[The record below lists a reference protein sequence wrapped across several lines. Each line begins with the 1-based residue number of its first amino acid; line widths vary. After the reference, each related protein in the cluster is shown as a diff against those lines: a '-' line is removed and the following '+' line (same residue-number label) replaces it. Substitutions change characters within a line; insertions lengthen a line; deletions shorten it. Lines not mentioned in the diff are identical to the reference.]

1 LPVTDKIKGPIKNL
15 MNLSIV
21 VLVAVFILIA
31 MRKVGR
37 FTIKIWQTMAGGA
50 AIVVLTGEIS
60 EVDALKAINVDVM
73 LFLLGMFIVG
83 QSLVV
88 SGYLYY
94 IGYRLFGRLKSVPYL
109 IIGVLFGAAFSSA
122 LLMNDTLA
130 IIGTPLV
137 LHLAREHRIDNKLLL
152 LTLAYAITIGSVMSP
167 IGNPQNFLIASLG
180 NLNTPFQTFFEAL
193 AVPTVINLIATY
205 LILKLVFRQ
214 EFVETEPL
222 YHQPVKLL
230 DRKMAKLAR
239 ASLAILIGS
248 IIVNIALSNMNSA
261 KFIPLSHIAITAAL
275 TPLLFGSR
283 RWQLLKSVDWPTLLF
298 FAGMFVLMA
307 SVWQTGIA
315 QQLLAD
321 LQIDTATV
329 PAIMLLST
337 LLSQLISNVPLV
349 ALYLPILGSADPEL
363 LMALAAGST
372 IAGNFLILGAA
383 SNVIIVQ
390 HAEKHDVTLK
400 FIEFARIG
408 IPLGF
413 INVMIYWSWLYY
425 WYN

>member
-1 LPVTDKIKGPIKNL
+1 

-31 MRKVGR
+31 IRKVGR
-37 FTIKIWQTMAGGA
+37 FTIKIWQIMAGGA
-50 AIVVLTGEIS
+50 AIVLLTGEIS
-60 EVDALKAINVDVM
+60 GADALKAIDIDVM
-73 LFLLGMFIVG
+73 LFLFGMFIVG

-94 IGYRLFGRLKSVPYL
+94 LGYRLFGRLKSVPYL
-109 IIGVLFGAAFSSA
+109 IIGVLFGAAVSSA

-137 LHLAREHRIDNKLLL
+137 LRLAREHRIDSKLLL

-167 IGNPQNFLIASLG
+167 IGNPQNFLIANHGGLIS
-180 NLNTPFQTFFEAL
+180 PFRTFFEAL
-193 AVPTVINLIATY
+193 AIPTGINLIATY
-205 LILKLVFRQ
+205 LVLKLVFRQ
-214 EFVETEPL
+214 QFVEAVPL
-222 YHQPVKLL
+222 IHQPVKLL
-230 DRKMAKLAR
+230 DRKLAKLAR
-239 ASLAILIGS
+239 VSLAILIGS
-248 IIVNIALSNMNSA
+248 IVINITLSSFNSA
-261 KFIPLSHIAITAAL
+261 KSIQLSHIAMMAAL
-275 TPLLFGSR
+275 PPLLFGSR

-321 LQIDTATV
+321 LKIDMATI

-337 LLSQLISNVPLV
+337 LFSQLISNVPLV
-349 ALYLPILGSADPEL
+349 ALYLPILGNADPGL

-383 SNVIIVQ
+383 SNIIIVQ

-400 FIEFARIG
+400 FIEFAQIG

-413 INVMIYWSWLYY
+413 INVLVYWAWLYY